1 MEKHS
6 DWQATRD
13 GIAATPTSEVLEQVC
28 RGGSL
33 LIYGCMHMFVAEM
46 CAGRLICSPLATL
59 PNHWQAWL
67 CLRSAGEFPWASIST
82 AAARHYAQRYR
93 QLQAQL
99 DRSLE
104 ERTLLHNEVIRTFNW
119 LEERQADMSALVAAL
134 RCEGGAGGSGSGSPR
149 ALGHG
154 SGDGNAD
161 SSSGNGGNNI
171 GCGGSTNA
179 GGSSSWSQLLA
190 DGQAAQLLIQL
201 QRIELIHDE
210 ACKLLTKYV
219 PTRV

>member
-1 MEKHS
+1 
-6 DWQATRD
+6 
-13 GIAATPTSEVLEQVC
+13 
-28 RGGSL
+28 
-33 LIYGCMHMFVAEM
+33 MHMFFCRCVGRQAGRQ
-46 CAGRLICSPLATL
+46 AGRLICFPPATL
-59 PNHWQAWL
+59 LKHWQAWL
-67 CLRSAGEFPWASIST
+67 RLRCAGEFPWASSST

-119 LEERQADMSALVAAL
+119 LEERQADISALVAAL

-161 SSSGNGGNNI
+161 SSSGNGGNNNT

-210 ACKLLTKYV
+210 ACKLLTTYL